1 MIDQLLT
8 RPEGKTLVGA
18 NPQDEAGRL
27 CDLIANGISPR
38 LVPNVELVNVTRR
51 TLLVAE
57 IFSGNSRQ
65 HHLSSPGP
73 EQGVFVRLGSSNRQA
88 GLDRVAETHRA
99 GAGQVIDEQPVPNL
113 SIDDLNLPAMDR
125 MFEPGQA
132 LKTKQRLHP
141 K

>member
-57 IFSGNSRQ
+57 VFSGNSRQ

-88 GLDRVAETHRA
+88 GGELIAQLRRSAQGV
-99 GAGQVIDEQPVPNL
+99 VFDELTMPEL
-113 SIDDLNLPAMDR
+113 
-125 MFEPGQA
+125 G
-132 LKTKQRLHP
+132 
-141 K
+141 